1 MEPLFSSYPAPAPVN
16 AVPTCDK
23 VLTVA
28 RTLLLLFAALFALSA
43 DDRTV
48 EVDKILAPLRDPNAP
63 GCAVGVIQNGRFLY
77 KTAFGLADLDSRQ
90 PITTATAFN
99 VASMSKQFTAAALYF
114 LVENGKVRLS
124 DSVRRYIPELPA
136 YADAITVED
145 LLHHTSGLRDFGPV
159 LEVAGRSDESL
170 DVPASLKLLARQS
183 ALNFAPGGDYGYTNS
198 DYLLLGLVV
207 ERVTGM
213 TLAAYAEERLFG
225 PLRMANSQFY
235 GQYQKLRERAAG
247 YALRGKGFRKISAP
261 MLVAGDG
268 GLYTT
273 VEDLLR
279 WDENFYTPNV
289 GGPGLLT
296 FMLAR
301 GRLRAGEPLPYGAGL
316 ILGRYAGLSAV
327 SHPGALPGYRAE
339 MIRFPR
345 QRLTVAC
352 LCNRGD
358 EDGPVLARRI
368 ADVYLDEKLRPM
380 RGAANIDYATS
391 SFPELDGLW
400 ESPQGW
406 ILRTWSSTDGLWTQI
421 ADGEFKLSPLNQ
433 RQLFA
438 DTGINRLILTKVSR
452 DELTLAWDR
461 FPRVTYHRLE
471 GAMLQSG
478 ESAPLA
484 GDYRSGEVD
493 ARYRVFL
500 DGGQLWIAGAAA
512 WNIPMEPAGTDRF
525 VAGSWSLRFV
535 HDSGGRVLGMQLH
548 SPRLWNLWF
557 DKTPD
562 TD

>member
-1 MEPLFSSYPAPAPVN
+1 M
-16 AVPTCDK
+16 
-23 VLTVA
+23 A
-28 RTLLLLFAALFALSA
+28 RTLFLLFAGLLAAYA

-48 EVDKILAPLRDPNAP
+48 AVDKILAPLRDPNAP
-63 GCAVGVIQNGRFLY
+63 GCAVGVMQNGRFLY
-77 KTAFGLADLDSRQ
+77 KTAFGLADLDTRQ
-90 PITTATAFN
+90 PNTTATAFN

-114 LVENGKVRLS
+114 LVESGKVRLG
-124 DSVRRYIPELPA
+124 DSVRHFIPELPA

-170 DVPASLKLLARQS
+170 DVAGSLKLLARQR

-198 DYLLLGLVV
+198 DYLLLGLIV
-207 ERVTGM
+207 ERVTRM

-235 GQYQKLRERAAG
+235 GQYQKLRQRAAG
-247 YALRGKGFRKISAP
+247 YASRGRGFRKITAP

-273 VEDLLR
+273 VEDLLH
-279 WDENFYTPNV
+279 WDDNFYTPNL
-289 GGPGLLT
+289 GGPGLLN
-296 FMLAR
+296 FLLAR

-339 MIRFPR
+339 MIRFPG

-352 LCNRGD
+352 LCNSGD
-358 EDGPVLARRI
+358 QDGPVLARRI
-368 ADVYLDEKLRPM
+368 ADVYLEEKLRRL
-380 RGAANIDYATS
+380 RGPANIDYATS
-391 SFPELDGLW
+391 AFPEMDGLW

-406 ILRTWSSTDGLWTQI
+406 ILRAWSSADGLWAQM
-421 ADGEFKLSPLNQ
+421 ADGDFKLFPLNQ
-433 RQLFA
+433 RQLFT
-438 DTGINRLILTKVSR
+438 DTGINRLIVTKVSR
-452 DELTLAWDR
+452 DELTVAWDR
-461 FPRVTYHRLE
+461 FPRVTYRRLD
-471 GAMLQSG
+471 GAALQSG
-478 ESAPLA
+478 EFAPLL

-493 ARYRVFL
+493 TRYRVFV
-500 DGGQLWIAGAAA
+500 DSGQMWIAGAAA

-525 VAGSWSLRFV
+525 IAGSWSLHFI